1 MSLSTSAEPE
11 KKEASRTRRDHREA
25 QGRPEH
31 SRAWSWHRDRG
42 GLAANLATIPG
53 LRVSPTIPDN
63 PSPPIAIVQL
73 ARVQYHQDFKRG
85 MTEYNFAVQVVVGR
99 VDERTAQ
106 RNLDAY
112 CWYSTS
118 ITQFFAVSQV
128 PQQPVPMGTF
138 L

>member
-1 MSLSTSAEPE
+1 V
-11 KKEASRTRRDHREA
+11 ASITELRD
-25 QGRPEH
+25 
-31 SRAWSWHRDRG
+31 

-53 LRVSPTIPDN
+53 LRASATIPDN

-112 CWYSTS
+112 CSSTGDS
-118 ITQFFAVSQV
+118 SVSLAVESDRTLTEMTNYGSV
-128 PQQPVPMGTF
+128 VISDVTYLAAEF
-138 L
+138 NVRVLAN